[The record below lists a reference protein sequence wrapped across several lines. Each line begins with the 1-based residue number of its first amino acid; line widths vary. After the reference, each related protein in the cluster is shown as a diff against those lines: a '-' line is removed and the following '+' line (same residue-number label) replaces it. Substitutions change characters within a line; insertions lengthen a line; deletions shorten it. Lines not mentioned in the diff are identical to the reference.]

1 MLTSINE
8 VFLPDHDEKSG
19 EYSYTKET
27 ALHPG
32 AVFQETEG
40 RAGEK
45 TELLLI
51 HGSSEQLKQL
61 DEDSADYTAR
71 KQKQR

>member
-1 MLTSINE
+1 MTKNLGNIR
-8 VFLPDHDEKSG
+8 
-19 EYSYTKET
+19 YTKET

-32 AVFQETEG
+32 AVFQESEG

-71 KQKQR
+71 EAEAKVIASKSGN